1 MVPKHEPITDP
12 SKAIRCKDCVHLKKT
27 PMHDGSIKTHCSG
40 AMMFVEVTPDTFCS
54 WGRMKETENE

>member
-1 MVPKHEPITDP
+1 MVQKPDPITDP
-12 SKAIRCKDCVHLKKT
+12 SAAIRCKDCVHLKKT

-54 WGRMKETENE
+54 WGRRKEDE